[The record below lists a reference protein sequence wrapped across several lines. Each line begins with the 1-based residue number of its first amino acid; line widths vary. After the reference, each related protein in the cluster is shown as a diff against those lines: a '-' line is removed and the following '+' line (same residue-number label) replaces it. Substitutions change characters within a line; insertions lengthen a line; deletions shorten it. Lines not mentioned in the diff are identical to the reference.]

1 MADPA
6 SPDHAPASP
15 DHIHGSPG
23 QVRASPDHVFAFP
36 DDTPA
41 SYIKEDQDMDIDEVD
56 PEEDQ
61 EMDFKDEDD
70 KDWLMAL
77 VTPSTATL
85 LVRQAT
91 PPSPLSTPAPLLIDP
106 VSTFEIRGPSSAA
119 PDAPHPVGSSYFFG
133 VLILFSVNPVSECI
147 SVFPLFS
154 RLEAL
159 HVRLDRVESIQT
171 RAKSIEREIEKD
183 VRWLEERHGDG
194 DHMQDVLDVVQTKVA
209 KLRYRVD
216 NYPRDQ
222 VDTLRFDVD
231 GLHKG
236 A

>member
-1 MADPA
+1 IIMADPA

-41 SYIKEDQDMDIDEVD
+41 SDIKEDQDMDIDEVD

-85 LVRQAT
+85 IVRQAT

-119 PDAPHPVGSSYFFG
+119 PDAPHPVGY
-133 VLILFSVNPVSECI
+133 
-147 SVFPLFS
+147 
-154 RLEAL
+154 
-159 HVRLDRVESIQT
+159 RVESIQT

-183 VRWLEERHGDG
+183 VRWLEEHHGDG